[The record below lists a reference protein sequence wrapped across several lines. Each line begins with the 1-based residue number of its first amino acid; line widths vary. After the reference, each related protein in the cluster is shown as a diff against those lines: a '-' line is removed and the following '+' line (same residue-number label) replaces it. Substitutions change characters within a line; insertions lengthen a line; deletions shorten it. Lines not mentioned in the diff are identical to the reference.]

1 MVSGL
6 YMQPDKGLTMT
17 DYTAKAVAI
26 TGAGSGLGAAMAD
39 RFAGAGARLALLDID
54 GVRAEAKAAD
64 LRERGVEA
72 FAACV
77 DVADK
82 ASVAAAAAQF
92 EERYGACHA
101 LCANVGVQQFGAID
115 TLSEQDWQWVMSVNF
130 MGTINTV
137 GAFLPLLRAGQ
148 GPRHIVLTASA
159 SYFQIGARMA
169 AYIASKFAVVGYGEV
184 LRRELA
190 PEGINVALLFPA
202 GMATRHIESS
212 IAARPQAFGAS
223 RFDMDDI
230 QAMMADVGIDPAE
243 HVVTADYALR
253 NLLAELDA
261 GARYIITHANYRHQ
275 VEAQQQAILA
285 AFDATAAH
293 P

>member
-1 MVSGL
+1 
-6 YMQPDKGLTMT
+6 MT
-17 DYTAKAVAI
+17 DYTGKAVAI

-39 RFAGAGARLALLDID
+39 RFAAAGARLALLDID
-54 GVRAEAKAAD
+54 GDRAEAKAAE
-64 LRERGVEA
+64 LRASGSEA
-72 FAACV
+72 FGALV

-82 ASVAAAAAQF
+82 ASVADAAALF
-92 EERYGACHA
+92 EARYGACHA

-115 TLSEQDWQWVMSVNF
+115 TLSDHDWQWVMAVNF
-130 MGTINTV
+130 MGTISTV
-137 GAFLPLLRAGQ
+137 GGFLPMLRKGQ
-148 GPRHIVLTASA
+148 GQRHIVLTASA
-159 SYFQIGARMA
+159 SFFQIGVRMA

-212 IAARPQAFGAS
+212 MAARPNELGAS
-223 RFDMDDI
+223 RFDMADI
-230 QAMMADVGIDPAE
+230 AAMMADVGIDPAD
-243 HVVTADYALR
+243 HVASADHAVR

-261 GARYIITHANYRHQ
+261 GSRYIITHANYRHQ

-285 AFDATAAH
+285 AFDAMAAN